1 MKTMVNSGYGKN
13 AQNVV
18 QKTAWTALKDLM
30 EDLGCSA
37 ITNPVSAMMI
47 TSIVQVELIAAQ
59 NQIQELG
66 YMSCSVTTDGFIS
79 NCPEHILKT
88 TSALKEG

>member
-1 MKTMVNSGYGKN
+1 MEELIPKTMVNSGYGKN

-30 EDLGCSA
+30 EDLSLLCYHKPCFSNDDYIHRTGGTHCS
-37 ITNPVSAMMI
+37 TESD
-47 TSIVQVELIAAQ
+47 S
-59 NQIQELG
+59 ELG

-79 NCPEHILKT
+79 NCP
-88 TSALKEG
+88 